1 MKIKEKLKDE
11 VKDVKLTSRLDSFAS
26 CITKDEQD
34 AQMAAMAHMFKA
46 MGQDVPDIKPIL
58 EINPNH
64 EIVQKL
70 NLTKD
75 EELIE
80 DIAWILLDLGKI
92 SEGMDISD
100 RVAFTQRL
108 TKITA
113 KSL

>member
-1 MKIKEKLKDE
+1 
-11 VKDVKLTSRLDSFAS
+11 
-26 CITKDEQD
+26 
-34 AQMAAMAHMFKA
+34 
-46 MGQDVPDIKPIL
+46 MGQEVPDVKPIL

-92 SEGMDISD
+92 SEGLDVSD
-100 RVAFTQRL
+100 RVAFTKRL
-108 TKITA
+108 TKITSKA
-113 KSL
+113 L